1 MKKDNARIVTDD
13 FTLRPWEKEDAERLA
28 FIANNKK
35 IADNL
40 RDGFPYPYSIDDARK
55 FIHHAKHSEG
65 ISKAFAIIINGF
77 VAGSIAAYFK
87 ENLNLYTK
95 RYVQKYC
102 SLAVLLVGMSVNLS
116 IREKK
121 DLQAFA

>member
-40 RDGFPYPYSIDDARK
+40 RDGSLIHILSTMLGNSFTLLNTAKVFPKLS
-55 FIHHAKHSEG
+55 
-65 ISKAFAIIINGF
+65 
-77 VAGSIAAYFK
+77 
-87 ENLNLYTK
+87 
-95 RYVQKYC
+95 
-102 SLAVLLVGMSVNLS
+102 SLL
-116 IREKK
+116 
-121 DLQAFA
+121 